1 MIRRGASPLGNGESS
16 AASRVDR
23 ANDLSLTGWT
33 IIYVTWE
40 DLILRPDE
48 FVTRLLKALAA

>member
-40 DLILRPDE
+40 DLSPDE